1 MLLNEWIKQATSSFR
16 KVRFVNIMY
25 QKSINMI
32 KGVKSQDRASRSEII
47 TFRAVF
53 GKTNRCPAMLG
64 MTLYKFLLSI
74 RIIYEIAKLVS
85 VHAREKQL

>member
-1 MLLNEWIKQATSSFR
+1 
-16 KVRFVNIMY
+16 
-25 QKSINMI
+25 MI

-47 TFRAVF
+47 TFRVVF

-74 RIIYEIAKLVS
+74 RITYEIAKRKAIVDIDKLRQINHEIAKLVS

>member
-47 TFRAVF
+47 TVRVVF
-53 GKTNRCPAMLG
+53 GKTDRCPVLISTVMN
-64 MTLYKFLLSI
+64 
-74 RIIYEIAKLVS
+74 
-85 VHAREKQL
+85 ARDDAL